1 MTRSSS
7 LTKVSS
13 LIAKIN
19 QEKENTV
26 RQRLKEWYLEA
37 EAKSGKKRAEIVV
50 IDCFA
55 DLLKWIIDLWPSECK
70 QLALA
75 LDATTL
81 KQNFTV
87 LSIHVLYRGCGIPI
101 AWKVV
106 KATQK
111 GSWRPHWQ
119 QLFQSLVDVVPTQME
134 VIVFADRGLYA
145 DWLYKLIR
153 ELHWHPFLR
162 INHQGQFRCESEF
175 VWKSLASILPHPGTS
190 FSAKITCFKT
200 NPIECTLSARWD
212 HGYQDPRFTHY

>member
-70 QLALA
+70 QLA
-75 LDATTL
+75 
-81 KQNFTV
+81 K
-87 LSIHVLYRGCGIPI
+87 
-101 AWKVV
+101 
-106 KATQK
+106 
-111 GSWRPHWQ
+111 RPRCDHIKTEFYGVIDPCSVPW
-119 QLFQSLVDVVPTQME
+119 LWDSDRLEGGQS
-134 VIVFADRGLYA
+134 YS
-145 DWLYKLIR
+145 KR
-153 ELHWHPFLR
+153 ELAA
-162 INHQGQFRCESEF
+162 
-175 VWKSLASILPHPGTS
+175 SLAATISIS
-190 FSAKITCFKT
+190 
-200 NPIECTLSARWD
+200 R
-212 HGYQDPRFTHY
+212 R